1 MRTPNGAGRPTPFL
15 GLGSPRRRTAIE
27 APTLRYAI
35 GPVDATLAPPFPAQ
49 NSIGKVGCH
58 DVVVVAAQ
66 F

>member
-35 GPVDATLAPPFPAQ
+35 GPVDATPAPPFPAQ